1 MDIDEFEK
9 NTTPRAK
16 RSQLEPFIEQIF
28 ELKRKG
34 YSNLQISEWLKA
46 NKIEVTQEAV
56 RKFIKSRTEKLGD
69 PKTQEKVGDVK
80 SQEVEKTAIGIKA
93 KEVEETQ
100 ELQPS
105 DATKNTDAAE
115 QGIKRPAPLLSNDR
129 GIWGELT
136 PSPVDGI
143 VEFKQK

>member
-1 MDIDEFEK
+1 MDINEFEK

-34 YSNLQISEWLKA
+34 YSNLQISEWLRA

-69 PKTQEKVGDVK
+69 PKTQGKVGGVK
-80 SQEVEKTAIGIKA
+80 SQEAEKTAIGVKA
-93 KEVEETQ
+93 NEVEETQ

-105 DATKNTDAAE
+105 DAAE